1 MAISVSVPTP
11 LDLGK
16 DIEDNILAINL
27 PAQVFNSYW
36 GNVKKVRPFIEKG
49 NFIPAVNQLSAFI
62 NKVANDIAQGK
73 ISQADGNRLI
83 AMASELIQILGY

>member
-1 MAISVSVPTP
+1 MDVITP

-16 DIEDNILAINL
+16 DIEDSILDIDL
-27 PAQVFNSYW
+27 PTEVLTYW

-62 NKVANDIAQGK
+62 NKVSTDIAQGK
-73 ISQADGNRLI
+73 ISQADGNTLI
-83 AMASELIQILGY
+83 AMASELIEILGY